1 MSGFEP
7 EDGSS
12 ILSGRMRVKR
22 ICNRATELKKM
33 KKRVIIVH
41 GWGGAPSDGW
51 FPWLKEKIEERGDQ
65 VVIPA
70 MPEPN
75 APHIDA
81 WVRALFE
88 VAGVADAQTFFVGH
102 SMGCAAIVRYCEA
115 LPEGALIGGAVFVA
129 GFFKRVTALDQKEEE
144 REILREWLDA
154 SVDFSAAATRIKKSI
169 AIFSDNDPYV
179 PIENVDDFRD
189 KLGSEIIIVPGAGHF
204 SGPRDGTRELP
215 IVLESILK
223 IS

>member
-1 MSGFEP
+1 
-7 EDGSS
+7 
-12 ILSGRMRVKR
+12 
-22 ICNRATELKKM
+22 
-33 KKRVIIVH
+33 
-41 GWGGAPSDGW
+41 
-51 FPWLKEKIEERGDQ
+51 
-65 VVIPA
+65 

-154 SVDFSAAATRIKKSI
+154 SVDF
-169 AIFSDNDPYV
+169 P
-179 PIENVDDFRD
+179 P
-189 KLGSEIIIVPGAGHF
+189 
-204 SGPRDGTRELP
+204 PRHASRR
-215 IVLESILK
+215 VLRSFQIMTPTSQLRTLTT
-223 IS
+223 SVTS